1 MVRLPTWLGRTPTMK
16 AMLAPTEAD
25 LWRAAAQSSPFA
37 TIVAD
42 EAGAIVLA
50 NPAAELLL
58 GYEGG
63 TLLGVGI
70 ETLVPERLRDRHAA
84 HRLAFSA
91 ETVGRPMGRNR
102 DLEVRRRDGQV
113 VPVEIGLTPVR
124 AAGRQY
130 VVCALLDLTERKR
143 TERRIAEQAAQLQ
156 EANARLEELATTDS
170 LTALRNRRAF
180 LDQLNIQLEL
190 AARAARPL
198 SILFLDLDH
207 FKEYNDRYGHLA
219 GDEVLRKAAQVLR
232 DRARRSDIVARVGGE
247 EFGILLPEADRSGAL
262 TLGERFRA
270 AIEAS
275 AWPRR
280 PITMSVGATTV
291 SFRAAV
297 PRPMVPTYSQVL
309 SAADRALYRSKAAG
323 RNRVSHVDESD
334 GDAAAA
340 RRVPQDSN

>member
-1 MVRLPTWLGRTPTMK
+1 MK
-16 AMLAPTEAD
+16 AMAAPTEAD

-42 EAGAIVLA
+42 EAGHIVIA
-50 NPAAELLL
+50 NRAAEVLT

-63 TLLGVGI
+63 ALLGMAI
-70 ETLVPERLRDRHAA
+70 ESLVPDHVRDRHAA
-84 HRLAFSA
+84 QRLAFAA
-91 ETVGRPMGRNR
+91 ETAGRPMGRNR

-124 AAGRQY
+124 AAGRRY
-130 VVCALLDLTERKR
+130 VVCALLDLTERKH
-143 TERRIAEQAAQLQ
+143 TEQRIAEQAAQLQ

-190 AARAARPL
+190 AVRAARPL

-207 FKEYNDRYGHLA
+207 FKAYNDRYGHLA
-219 GDEVLRKAAQVLR
+219 GDEVLRIAAKVLR

-270 AIEAS
+270 AIETS

-291 SFRAAV
+291 SFKVTV
-297 PRPMVPTYSQVL
+297 PRPAVPSYSQVL

-323 RNRVSHVDESD
+323 RNRVSHVDELD
-334 GDAAAA
+334 GGSAAD
-340 RRVPQDSN
+340 RRVPQDSS